1 MPGGRRKLG
10 DGTRRRDELGSVK
23 PPAALEDRRP
33 RSWGSTMAGG
43 EEVRGQCGGGG
54 GIIE

>member
-43 EEVRGQCGGGG
+43 EEVRG
-54 GIIE
+54 